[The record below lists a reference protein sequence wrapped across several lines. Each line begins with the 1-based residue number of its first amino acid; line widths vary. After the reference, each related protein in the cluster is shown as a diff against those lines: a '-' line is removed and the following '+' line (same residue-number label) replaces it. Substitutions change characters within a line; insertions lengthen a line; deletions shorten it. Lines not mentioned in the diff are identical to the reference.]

1 MSKRQRRPGDP
12 AIASATV
19 ALGQVLEE
27 SGKYDEG
34 IKVLEQ
40 AVRLRGM
47 APAQPTTELAASLR
61 ELANTHFYAGHLAV
75 ADSLDRL
82 ALALT
87 RKLNGERHP
96 LVAQDLIHPG
106 ALPHEWGH
114 FQEVERYSL
123 QALDITHA
131 VSRAEPFQTP
141 AGLT

>member
-1 MSKRQRRPGDP
+1 MSKRHRRPGDP
-12 AIASATV
+12 AIASATL

-34 IKVLEQ
+34 IKVLEE

-82 ALALT
+82 VLPLT
-87 RKLNGERHP
+87 RKLNGEPHP
-96 LVAQDLIHPG
+96 PLPQELIKLR
-106 ALPHEWGH
+106 ARPHQGG
-114 FQEVERYSL
+114 
-123 QALDITHA
+123 
-131 VSRAEPFQTP
+131 P
-141 AGLT
+141 